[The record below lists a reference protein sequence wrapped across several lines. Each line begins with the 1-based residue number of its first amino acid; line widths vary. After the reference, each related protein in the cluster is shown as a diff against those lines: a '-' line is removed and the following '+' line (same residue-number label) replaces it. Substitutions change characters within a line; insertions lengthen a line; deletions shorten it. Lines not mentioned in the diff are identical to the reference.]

1 MIKRLG
7 ISKYILW
14 IIGWLLLPFSLRA
27 VESVSH
33 KVLVITSYN
42 PDTQSMASHLS
53 AFVDEYNYMGGQSHI
68 IVESIN
74 CKNLSELYAWKGRI
88 LDILEEHVYG
98 DDKPSLVIIMGQE
111 AWASY
116 LSIEEDWVKNLPV
129 IGTIISENAVPIPS
143 EKMNLVNW
151 NPNSTNPFENNWSR
165 NILGG
170 IAYVYD
176 VEKNI
181 DLILKCFPKTQQIA
195 FISDNTYGGIAM
207 QALVRKTM
215 KKYPELDLILLDGRR
230 DSFMEVS
237 EKISKLPN
245 NTCILMGTW
254 RVDCTENY
262 IMGNTTYI
270 LHDANASIPAFSLTT
285 TGLGHWVLGGYT
297 PYYHNLGYEMADMV
311 YHYLDKGDKSAA
323 KLIKVNGGYRFDV
336 QKIEEFG
343 LQDLELPQHAEL
355 VNKPLNF
362 FEQHRTLVR
371 ISITVLSILI
381 LCLLGTSYYALYIR
395 KLKNSLIASQKQLV
409 IARDKAEEANR
420 LKSAFLA
427 NMSHEI
433 RTPLNAIVGFSQ
445 VLTSGEFSQEEQK
458 EFCNIIKKNSDSLLV
473 LVSDILD
480 FSRMESG
487 HIKMTLEKADVVE
500 VIRHSVLTVKQTK
513 KTDAEIR
520 IDVSNDSLVVMTDA
534 YRLKQVLVNLLSNAI
549 KFTKEGFITVSME
562 VDEELQLLRIA
573 VTDTGCGIPEEKAEK
588 VFERFEKLDEFAQGS
603 GLGLSIS
610 RLIVEKLGG
619 KIWVD
624 TNYKAGARFI
634 FTHPMQM

>member
-1 MIKRLG
+1 M
-7 ISKYILW
+7 
-14 IIGWLLLPFSLRA
+14 
-27 VESVSH
+27 
-33 KVLVITSYN
+33 
-42 PDTQSMASHLS
+42 
-53 AFVDEYNYMGGQSHI
+53 
-68 IVESIN
+68 
-74 CKNLSELYAWKGRI
+74 
-88 LDILEEHVYG
+88 
-98 DDKPSLVIIMGQE
+98 
-111 AWASY
+111 
-116 LSIEEDWVKNLPV
+116 
-129 IGTIISENAVPIPS
+129 
-143 EKMNLVNW
+143 
-151 NPNSTNPFENNWSR
+151 
-165 NILGG
+165 
-170 IAYVYD
+170 
-176 VEKNI
+176 
-181 DLILKCFPKTQQIA
+181 
-195 FISDNTYGGIAM
+195 
-207 QALVRKTM
+207 
-215 KKYPELDLILLDGRR
+215 
-230 DSFMEVS
+230 
-237 EKISKLPN
+237 
-245 NTCILMGTW
+245 
-254 RVDCTENY
+254 
-262 IMGNTTYI
+262 
-270 LHDANASIPAFSLTT
+270 
-285 TGLGHWVLGGYT
+285 
-297 PYYHNLGYEMADMV
+297 
-311 YHYLDKGDKSAA
+311 
-323 KLIKVNGGYRFDV
+323 
-336 QKIEEFG
+336 
-343 LQDLELPQHAEL
+343 
-355 VNKPLNF
+355 
-362 FEQHRTLVR
+362 
-371 ISITVLSILI
+371 
-381 LCLLGTSYYALYIR
+381 
-395 KLKNSLIASQKQLV
+395 KNSLIASQKQLV

-480 FSRMESG
+480 ISRMESG

>member
-1 MIKRLG
+1 M
-7 ISKYILW
+7 
-14 IIGWLLLPFSLRA
+14 
-27 VESVSH
+27 
-33 KVLVITSYN
+33 
-42 PDTQSMASHLS
+42 
-53 AFVDEYNYMGGQSHI
+53 
-68 IVESIN
+68 
-74 CKNLSELYAWKGRI
+74 
-88 LDILEEHVYG
+88 
-98 DDKPSLVIIMGQE
+98 
-111 AWASY
+111 
-116 LSIEEDWVKNLPV
+116 
-129 IGTIISENAVPIPS
+129 
-143 EKMNLVNW
+143 
-151 NPNSTNPFENNWSR
+151 
-165 NILGG
+165 
-170 IAYVYD
+170 
-176 VEKNI
+176 
-181 DLILKCFPKTQQIA
+181 
-195 FISDNTYGGIAM
+195 
-207 QALVRKTM
+207 
-215 KKYPELDLILLDGRR
+215 
-230 DSFMEVS
+230 
-237 EKISKLPN
+237 
-245 NTCILMGTW
+245 
-254 RVDCTENY
+254 
-262 IMGNTTYI
+262 
-270 LHDANASIPAFSLTT
+270 
-285 TGLGHWVLGGYT
+285 
-297 PYYHNLGYEMADMV
+297 
-311 YHYLDKGDKSAA
+311 
-323 KLIKVNGGYRFDV
+323 
-336 QKIEEFG
+336 
-343 LQDLELPQHAEL
+343 ELPQHAEL

-371 ISITVLSILI
+371 ISITVLSILL

-480 FSRMESG
+480 ISRMESG

-549 KFTKEGFITVSME
+549 KFTTEGSITVSME